1 MAIYQVLDETN
12 FALNEYQSYDQA
24 VSFSQD
30 LAAWFPDHRYHIE
43 TLVFE
48 GAVEQAH

>member
-12 FALNEYQSYDQA
+12 YTLNEYQSYDMA

-30 LAAWFPDHRYHIE
+30 LAAWFPDHSYHIE
-43 TLVFE
+43 TLEFDAE
-48 GAVEQAH
+48 